1 MFGSLRGKMYFCELK
16 RKIVMEQVNIWIY
29 KHQAWLVALGWVL
42 LLSLFTYTEL
52 FCNALRIDK
61 QFDIVY
67 QISQS
72 KVLALVVNLGLLC
85 MLVFDYMNAN
95 KAFTNKIVGGI
106 LGAIMFPVL
115 LYSISTMQ
123 VSEDA
128 VNYVWWFRS
137 PCLLYILHAL
147 FIVALTWLKKESLIE
162 ENNVRN
168 VKKEF

>member
-29 KHQAWLVALGWVL
+29 KHQAWLVVLGWVL

-115 LYSISTMQ
+115 LYSISTM
-123 VSEDA
+123 
-128 VNYVWWFRS
+128 
-137 PCLLYILHAL
+137 
-147 FIVALTWLKKESLIE
+147 
-162 ENNVRN
+162 
-168 VKKEF
+168 

>member
-1 MFGSLRGKMYFCELK
+1 M
-16 RKIVMEQVNIWIY
+16 
-29 KHQAWLVALGWVL
+29 
-42 LLSLFTYTEL
+42 
-52 FCNALRIDK
+52 
-61 QFDIVY
+61 
-67 QISQS
+67 
-72 KVLALVVNLGLLC
+72 VNLGLLC